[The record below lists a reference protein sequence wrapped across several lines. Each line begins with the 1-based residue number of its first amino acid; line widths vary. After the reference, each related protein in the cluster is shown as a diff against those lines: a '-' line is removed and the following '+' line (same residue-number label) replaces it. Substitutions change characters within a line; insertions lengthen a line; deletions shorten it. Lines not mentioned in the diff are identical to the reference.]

1 MTNGTDADRAPPRQ
15 AKVMRSNLPVD
26 LIACNTAPVAEV
38 VTRQHVSPSRA
49 LNYPQVY
56 DCRTTPRSRRRSA
69 GPDDEGVNRDKCMTS
84 LAGVG
89 VSGLVCG
96 GVSRILI
103 ADDDPIVRDVVRR
116 YLERDGHEVSIA
128 HDGNEALQLLGTE
141 RIDAAVLDVMMPGP
155 DGMTLCRSMRRGDRY
170 AVPVILLTALGEEDD
185 RIAGLEAGA
194 DDYVTKPFSPREL
207 ALRVRS
213 VLRRAPS
220 TAELPSE
227 LSAGSLRVLTAA
239 RAVTVDGRAVSLT
252 SREFDLLTFLLTHT
266 DTVYSREELLKLVWQ
281 WDFGDLSTVT
291 VHIKRLRSKLVDAH
305 RVQTVWGRGYLWRDE
320 QTSDADQ

>member
-1 MTNGTDADRAPPRQ
+1 MNAHPESRSDGTSQPPGDQNPTGDPTGQSRQVHDTAAGDRP
-15 AKVMRSNLPVD
+15 
-26 LIACNTAPVAEV
+26 
-38 VTRQHVSPSRA
+38 
-49 LNYPQVY
+49 
-56 DCRTTPRSRRRSA
+56 
-69 GPDDEGVNRDKCMTS
+69 
-84 LAGVG
+84 
-89 VSGLVCG
+89 SGLVSG

-116 YLERDGHEVSIA
+116 YLERDGHDVSIA

-141 RIDAAVLDVMMPGP
+141 RVDVAVLDVMMPGP
-155 DGMTLCRSMRRGDRY
+155 DGMTLCRSMRRGDSY

-207 ALRVRS
+207 VLRVRS

-220 TAELPSE
+220 TADELPLE

-239 RAVTVDGRAVSLT
+239 RAVTVDDRPVSLT

-266 DTVYSREELLKLVWQ
+266 DTVYSRQELLKLVWR

-291 VHIKRLRSKLVDAH
+291 VHIKRLRSKLGDAH
-305 RVQTVWGRGYLWRDE
+305 RVQTVWGRGYLWRE
-320 QTSDADQ
+320 GQTSHADE